1 MLSNVS
7 FIFMLVVPILTMRLM
22 SDERRTKTD
31 QLLLTSPVSLWSIV
45 VGKFFAACTVFL
57 LTLVLTGVYVIIL
70 SAYGSIS
77 FGEVFVNYL
86 GFFMTG
92 CCMIAVGLFISTQTE
107 SQVTAAIA
115 TFGAI
120 LLIYLMDSI
129 VSVISI
135 NFIGVVLEW
144 LSLFSRFSDFTNGIL
159 NISSTIYM
167 ITFSAVFLF
176 LTVASVEKRRW
187 SEG

>member
-1 MLSNVS
+1 M
-7 FIFMLVVPILTMRLM
+7 
-22 SDERRTKTD
+22 
-31 QLLLTSPVSLWSIV
+31 
-45 VGKFFAACTVFL
+45 
-57 LTLVLTGVYVIIL
+57 
-70 SAYGSIS
+70 
-77 FGEVFVNYL
+77 FVNYL